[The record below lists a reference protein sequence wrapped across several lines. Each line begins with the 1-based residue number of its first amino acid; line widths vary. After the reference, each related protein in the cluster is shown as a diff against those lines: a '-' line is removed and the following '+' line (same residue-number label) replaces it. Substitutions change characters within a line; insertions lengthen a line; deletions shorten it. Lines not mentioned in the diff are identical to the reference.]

1 MFSTLDTAFH
11 LVTLQHFP
19 QPLYPSTLSSLHSST
34 TMTTTL
40 SASNPRP
47 QQQTCAIRNSRQH
60 LAIFAEI
67 SPITES
73 MTSNRGTVG
82 HRNLK
87 STRTPAK
94 DDDNVSKTLSNDD
107 GIITRQL
114 EELDIVGIYRPLWG
128 NARQYGAR
136 SRPVAESSTTAALDN
151 C

>member
-1 MFSTLDTAFH
+1 MSHFNIFPIH
-11 LVTLQHFP
+11 LIHPLCHRSIHPP
-19 QPLYPSTLSSLHSST
+19 QRRRHLRLRIPDRSSRHAQSEILVSISRY
-34 TMTTTL
+34 L
-40 SASNPRP
+40 PR
-47 QQQTCAIRNSRQH
+47 SR
-60 LAIFAEI
+60 LL
-67 SPITES
+67 TES
-73 MTSNRGTVG
+73 MTSNRVTVG

-107 GIITRQL
+107 GIITHQL
-114 EELDIVGIYRPLWG
+114 EELDIVGIYHPLWG